1 MTRLTENSISPDFA
15 TWIPQVTE
23 YLITRKGSSMRRLTL
38 GWKESMNC
46 EKRRAVKIELRGLCK
61 RSSPPC
67 FNAIMAVCQARVL
80 DCEQVFPR
88 TGEKFHTTK
97 ECGAGPKVKIGVDD
111 GEASMY
117 ICASCF
123 RRFSKRSAVPGNWYG
138 WFDCE
143 YPPGARVKFSPW
155 WRAAA
160 AAEEATPALPLVAV
174 AEQIDDTMESEED
187 EQSEEDVRVTLLMQ
201 QIAAMEIS
209 LQKNTAH
216 MKMKEVVAAHK
227 QLIQARAELKIIQ
240 RA

>member
-1 MTRLTENSISPDFA
+1 MP
-15 TWIPQVTE
+15 
-23 YLITRKGSSMRRLTL
+23 
-38 GWKESMNC
+38 
-46 EKRRAVKIELRGLCK
+46 
-61 RSSPPC
+61 
-67 FNAIMAVCQARVL
+67 VCQARVL

-97 ECGAGPKVKIGVDD
+97 ECGKKPKVKIGIDD

-123 RRFSKRSAVPGNWYG
+123 RRFSKRVAVPGDWYG

-143 YPPGARVKFSPW
+143 YTAGARVKFSPW
-155 WRAAA
+155 WRAAVA
-160 AAEEATPALPLVAV
+160 TEEAVAAEEAAAALPL
-174 AEQIDDTMESEED
+174 AEAEAEPDQMESEP
-187 EQSEEDVRVTLLMQ
+187 EQMESEAEQMDSEESEADARVSLLTQ

-209 LQKNTAH
+209 LQKNTAQ

-227 QLIQARAELKIIQ
+227 QLIQARAELKTIQ

>member
-1 MTRLTENSISPDFA
+1 MP
-15 TWIPQVTE
+15 
-23 YLITRKGSSMRRLTL
+23 
-38 GWKESMNC
+38 
-46 EKRRAVKIELRGLCK
+46 
-61 RSSPPC
+61 
-67 FNAIMAVCQARVL
+67 VCQARVL

-97 ECGAGPKVKIGVDD
+97 ECGAGPKVKIGIDD

-123 RRFSKRSAVPGNWYG
+123 RRFSKRVAVPGDWYG

-143 YPPGARVKFSPW
+143 YPAGARVKFSPW
-155 WRAAA
+155 WRAYVATEEA
-160 AAEEATPALPLVAV
+160 VAAEEAAAALPLAE
-174 AEQIDDTMESEED
+174 AEQMD
-187 EQSEEDVRVTLLMQ
+187 SEEDVMESEPDARVSLLTQ

-209 LQKNTAH
+209 LQKNTAQ

-240 RA
+240 RC

>member
-1 MTRLTENSISPDFA
+1 
-15 TWIPQVTE
+15 
-23 YLITRKGSSMRRLTL
+23 
-38 GWKESMNC
+38 
-46 EKRRAVKIELRGLCK
+46 
-61 RSSPPC
+61 
-67 FNAIMAVCQARVL
+67 MAVCQARVL

-155 WRAAA
+155 WRAAV
-160 AAEEATPALPLVAV
+160 AAEEAAPAL
-174 AEQIDDTMESEED
+174 AEAEAEEMESEED
-187 EQSEEDVRVTLLMQ
+187 LMESEEDLMESEEAEEDVADARVSLLTQ

>member
-1 MTRLTENSISPDFA
+1 
-15 TWIPQVTE
+15 
-23 YLITRKGSSMRRLTL
+23 
-38 GWKESMNC
+38 
-46 EKRRAVKIELRGLCK
+46 
-61 RSSPPC
+61 
-67 FNAIMAVCQARVL
+67 MAVCQARVL

-97 ECGAGPKVKIGVDD
+97 ECGKKPKVKIGVDD
-111 GEASMY
+111 GDASMY

-123 RRFSKRSAVPGNWYG
+123 RRFSKRTAMPGEWHG

-143 YPPGARVKFSPW
+143 YPPEVRVKFSPW
-155 WRAAA
+155 WRAAV
-160 AAEEATPALPLVAV
+160 AAEEEAAPALAEAEAEEMESEDDLV
-174 AEQIDDTMESEED
+174 ESEED
-187 EQSEEDVRVTLLMQ
+187 LVESEEAEEDVVDARVALLTQ
-201 QIAAMEIS
+201 QIASMEIS

>member
-1 MTRLTENSISPDFA
+1 MNS
-15 TWIPQVTE
+15 
-23 YLITRKGSSMRRLTL
+23 
-38 GWKESMNC
+38 
-46 EKRRAVKIELRGLCK
+46 EKRRAVKIELCGLCK
-61 RSSPPC
+61 RKVPR
-67 FNAIMAVCQARVL
+67 FNASMAVCQARVL

-123 RRFSKRSAVPGNWYG
+123 RRFSKRVALPGNWYG

-143 YPPGARVKFSPW
+143 YPAGARVKFSPW
-155 WRAAA
+155 WRAAVA
-160 AAEEATPALPLVAV
+160 ADTAAPAPVA
-174 AEQIDDTMESEED
+174 AIADQMDSEED
-187 EQSEEDVRVTLLMQ
+187 EQSEEDARVTLLTQ

-209 LQKNTAH
+209 LQKNTAQ

-240 RA
+240 RC

>member
-1 MTRLTENSISPDFA
+1 
-15 TWIPQVTE
+15 
-23 YLITRKGSSMRRLTL
+23 
-38 GWKESMNC
+38 
-46 EKRRAVKIELRGLCK
+46 
-61 RSSPPC
+61 
-67 FNAIMAVCQARVL
+67 MAVCQARVL

-123 RRFSKRSAVPGNWYG
+123 RRFSKRVAVPGNWYG

-143 YPPGARVKFSPW
+143 YPAGARVKFSPW
-155 WRAAA
+155 WRAAVAADA
-160 AAEEATPALPLVAV
+160 AAPAPVEAV
-174 AEQIDDTMESEED
+174 AAIAEQMDSEED
-187 EQSEEDVRVTLLMQ
+187 EQSEEDVRVSLLTQ

-209 LQKNTAH
+209 LQKNTAQ

-240 RA
+240 RC

>member
-1 MTRLTENSISPDFA
+1 
-15 TWIPQVTE
+15 
-23 YLITRKGSSMRRLTL
+23 
-38 GWKESMNC
+38 
-46 EKRRAVKIELRGLCK
+46 
-61 RSSPPC
+61 
-67 FNAIMAVCQARVL
+67 MAVCQARVL

-123 RRFSKRSAVPGNWYG
+123 RRFSKRVAVPGNWYG

-160 AAEEATPALPLVAV
+160 TAEEAAHAPAPV
-174 AEQIDDTMESEED
+174 ETEDDAMDSEETD
-187 EQSEEDVRVTLLMQ
+187 EEVPDARVSLLTQ

-240 RA
+240 RC

>member
-1 MTRLTENSISPDFA
+1 MVLPSTHVCLVAIKNFS
-15 TWIPQVTE
+15 
-23 YLITRKGSSMRRLTL
+23 
-38 GWKESMNC
+38 
-46 EKRRAVKIELRGLCK
+46 KRRGIKIELRGLCK
-61 RSSPPC
+61 RKVPC
-67 FNAIMAVCQARVL
+67 FNANMAVCQARVL

-97 ECGAGPKVKIGVDD
+97 ECGKKPKVKIGVDD

-123 RRFSKRSAVPGNWYG
+123 RRFSKRVAVPGDWYG

-143 YPPGARVKFSPW
+143 YPAEARVKFSPW
-155 WRAAA
+155 WRAAL
-160 AAEEATPALPLVAV
+160 AAEEAAPAY
-174 AEQIDDTMESEED
+174 AEAEAEAEEMETEESEED
-187 EQSEEDVRVTLLMQ
+187 ERVALLTQ

-209 LQKNTAH
+209 LQKNTPH

-227 QLIQARAELKIIQ
+227 QLIQARAQLKIIQ